1 MQTPDS
7 SDAGPLTKSALFY
20 YGLSDLPV
28 MLTIIPMAI
37 WLSRFYT
44 GDMGLSLAAVANIL
58 LFARLFDVIT
68 DPIMGYVSDHTRTRW
83 GRRKPWMVC
92 AVPFMMLG
100 IYNVFLPPEGAGIWH
115 LFWWLMV
122 LWIGWTM
129 LLIPYYAWAAELSE
143 DYDERTRITGW
154 RAVMGSLGGIAAQVI
169 PFVALVAFGFGGT
182 ANVMHLLGIAA
193 IIMIPIC
200 IGLTVWRVREVPS
213 ERRASVPIFAGLMLM
228 WGNQPFRLLLV
239 GFVLSSIAMAVIM
252 PLYIF
257 YVEFIV
263 QESPA
268 KVPYLVIISSVAGFL
283 GIPFWVWLSG
293 HIDKHRAWIAGMLTL
308 STFSLVYLFL
318 GEGDFWL
325 MMPFIFLMGLA
336 TGAFQALPN
345 SMKADVIDLDTSLT
359 GENRAA
365 LFFSAWSLV
374 MKMASSV
381 GSWLALQS
389 LAWFGFDAANGAQ
402 NTPEAL
408 FGLRLT
414 IGILPASL
422 FVLAVI
428 VVWRYPITRE
438 KQRQVREQIR
448 QQQRATQPI

>member
-1 MQTPDS
+1 MNTDGRPPPNS
-7 SDAGPLTKSALFY
+7 LTKSTLFY

-44 GDMGLSLAAVANIL
+44 GDMGLSLSAVANIM

-68 DPIMGYVSDHTRTRW
+68 DPIMGYLSDHTNTRW

-92 AVPFMMLG
+92 SVPFMMLG
-100 IYNVFLPPEGAGIWH
+100 IYHVFLPPAGAGIWY

-129 LLIPYYAWAAELSE
+129 LLIPYYAWAAELSD

-182 ANVMHLLGIAA
+182 ANVMNLLGIAA
-193 IIMIPIC
+193 MIFVPLC
-200 IGLTVWRVREVPS
+200 IGVTVWRVPESPAVRTT
-213 ERRASVPIFAGLMLM
+213 SVPILSGLRLM
-228 WGNQPFRLLLV
+228 WGNRPFRLLLL
-239 GFVLSSIAMAVIM
+239 GFVLSSIALAVVM

-268 KVPYLVIISSVAGFL
+268 KVPYLVIISSIAGFL

-293 HIDKHRAWIAGMLTL
+293 HIDKHRAWIGGMLTL
-308 STFSLVYLFL
+308 AAFSLVYLWL
-318 GEGDFWL
+318 GPGDFWF
-325 MMPFIFLMGLA
+325 MMPFIFVMGFA
-336 TGAFQALPN
+336 TGSFQALPN

-374 MKMASSV
+374 MKMASSL
-381 GSWLALQS
+381 GGWLALQS
-389 LAWFGFDAANGAQ
+389 LAWFGFNAANGAQ

-408 FGLRLT
+408 LGLRLT
-414 IGILPASL
+414 IGILPASI
-422 FVLAVI
+422 FVLAVL
-428 VVWRYPITRE
+428 VVWRYPITRNE
-438 KQRQVREQIR
+438 QQRVREVIRERQRQTPTI
-448 QQQRATQPI
+448 

>member
-213 ERRASVPIFAGLMLM
+213 ERRASVPIFAGLKLM

>member
-1 MQTPDS
+1 MKTAEPS
-7 SDAGPLTKSALFY
+7 GSLTKSTLFY

-58 LFARLFDVIT
+58 LFARLFDVVT

-83 GRRKPWMVC
+83 GRRKPWMVI

-100 IYNVFLPPEGAGIWH
+100 IYHVFLPPEGAGVWY

-169 PFVALVAFGFGGT
+169 PFVALVVFSFGGT
-182 ANVMHLLGIAA
+182 ANVMNLLGISV
-193 IIMIPIC
+193 MILIPLC
-200 IGLTVWRVREVPS
+200 IGITVWKVRETPDVQPT
-213 ERRASVPIFAGLMLM
+213 SVPVFEGLRVM
-228 WGNQPFRLLLV
+228 WGNQPFRLLVV
-239 GFVLSSIAMAVIM
+239 GFILSSVAMAVVM

-263 QESPA
+263 EESPA

-293 HIDKHRAWIAGMLTL
+293 HIDKHRAWMAGMLTL
-308 STFSLVYLFL
+308 ALFSLVYLFL
-318 GEGDFWL
+318 GPGDFWT
-325 MMPFIFLMGLA
+325 MMPFIFLMGFA

-345 SMKADVIDLDTSLT
+345 SMKADVIDLDTSVT

-381 GSWLALQS
+381 GGWLALQS

-408 FGLRLT
+408 MGLRLT

-438 KQRQVREQIR
+438 RQQRVREQIR
-448 QQQRATQPI
+448 QQQSVTQPT

>member
-1 MQTPDS
+1 MQIRES
-7 SDAGPLTKSALFY
+7 SDAGRLTKSALFY

-44 GDMGLSLAAVANIL
+44 GDMGLSLTAVANIL

-169 PFVALVAFGFGGT
+169 PFVALVGFGFGGT

-193 IIMIPIC
+193 MIMIPVC
-200 IGLTVWRVREVPS
+200 IGLTVWRVRETPS
-213 ERRASVPIFAGLMLM
+213 ERHASVPIFAGLKLM
-228 WGNQPFRLLLV
+228 WGNRPFRLLLV
-239 GFVLSSIAMAVIM
+239 GFVLSSIALAVIM

-263 QESPA
+263 KESPA

-318 GEGDFWL
+318 GEGDFWF

-345 SMKADVIDLDTSLT
+345 SMKADVIDLDTSVT

-389 LAWFGFDAANGAQ
+389 LAWFGFDAANGAE
-402 NTPEAL
+402 NTEEAL

-448 QQQRATQPI
+448 QQRAAQPT